1 MIVPLQN
8 AKLALQNAMLLLH
21 KGTLQGKM
29 QQLPT
34 RTLQLVQNVMLLL
47 LTLIMPLKN
56 GKRLLMI
63 VTPLSKE
70 AKSDRLE
77 MDSQRQLHAI
87 SKLGQEN
94 DRLQKSVQE
103 LEKQLVDFLR
113 NKYEQEGIHTNVM
126 QQ

>member
-63 VTPLSKE
+63 VTLLKE

-77 MDSQRQLHAI
+77 MDSQRHLHAI

-103 LEKQLVDFLR
+103 LEKQLVDLR
-113 NKYEQEGIHTNVM
+113 NKYEQEGIHTNVT